1 MQTPVCDVVPSA
13 DFCASS
19 AEQNITHVS
28 SVMDGPI
35 VFPLPVAVEAKL
47 ADFGAALTGALIT
60 NNTLELVNGTFFLGR
75 PSLGSKIFIRS
86 CYKELSALILG
97 GASSDTFHNIVV
109 TGTPGIGKSVFGF
122 YLLYLLRCQGKTVVF
137 ELKGKW
143 YRFSDA
149 GVVQASLEAF
159 NERGYMDDPNSWY
172 LSDPE
177 DRPREYFQGTTV
189 VLVSPKYERVKEFL
203 KLADAQQIFMP
214 VWGLDELLKCQ
225 RAVFPHVPST
235 FVEEAFGVVGGV
247 ARAIFN
253 ELKYVQV
260 KDGIE
265 DAVNK
270 LSLATLR
277 EEVSLLTSSG
287 RLPTDITGDKLFHV
301 FSDSSDGFKRYT
313 VTFASNFTSEL
324 VIRKIAEKGRR
335 SLLDFAGAAIDHKDV
350 ARMFGG
356 GSVVGSLFEHAAH
369 QVIGWDRAGEEP
381 LKMAILIDSGG
392 VLSGTDSLNFSFEK
406 REGFKGETIYSSFD
420 QGVYY
425 TAVPFNYPA
434 IDSFGMDRRGDTL
447 FFFQMKY
454 AGVEAVIGSTVER
467 YWRSASKGSV
477 SVKNCVYVYVVPEE
491 PQWRSQAVK
500 SAGID
505 EVRKLLSG
513 ASDDFLSACAVC
525 VVAIPSRNFSND
537 VE

>member
-159 NERGYMDDPNSWY
+159 NERGYMYDPNSWY

-177 DRPREYFQGTTV
+177 DRPKEYFDGTTV
-189 VLVSPKYERVKEFL
+189 VLVSPRTGRVNEFM
-203 KLADAQQIFMP
+203 KQADSFLFYMP
-214 VWGLDELLKCQ
+214 VWSLDELFECQ
-225 RAVFPHVPST
+225 RAVFPYVPAT
-235 FVEEAFGVVGGV
+235 DVRERFGKVGGV
-247 ARAIFN
+247 ARAVFDLGKFALQVGKMDRATCQVTLRLLRQVCAVEQVEVLSTDETGDALFHMLPSPGTSYKCFDVVFASEYAL
-253 ELKYVQV
+253 ELVEK
-260 KDGIE
+260 
-265 DAVNK
+265 AVSEREYQDF
-270 LSLATLR
+270 LGHVMATLEHADLKSKVGGSALGQMFER
-277 EEVSLLTSSG
+277 AAHATLTRSIRLKKPTTFNMTILSNSGKDVLGGGEVSL
-287 RLPTDITGDKLFHV
+287 
-301 FSDSSDGFKRYT
+301 
-313 VTFASNFTSEL
+313 NFTRIKE
-324 VIRKIAEKGRR
+324 
-335 SLLDFAGAAIDHKDV
+335 
-350 ARMFGG
+350 FGG
-356 GSVVGSLFEHAAH
+356 EAFPRTSL
-369 QVIGWDRAGEEP
+369 RR
-381 LKMAILIDSGG
+381 
-392 VLSGTDSLNFSFEK
+392 GT
-406 REGFKGETIYSSFD
+406 
-420 QGVYY
+420 YY
-425 TAVPFNYPA
+425 RPTSQTFPAV
-434 IDSFGMDRRGDTL
+434 DSFFVDRSTGIL
-447 FFFQMKY
+447 YFFQMKS
-454 AGVEAVIGSTVER
+454 AGVEVIETGASLEEFWKT
-467 YWRSASKGSV
+467 ASKSK
-477 SVKNCVYVYVVPEE
+477 SITKCVLVYVVPRINW
-491 PQWRSQAVK
+491 QKAVDLAAGGDCLKGATADFK
-500 SAGID
+500 S
-505 EVRKLLSG
+505 E
-513 ASDDFLSACAVC
+513 C
-525 VVAIPSRNFSND
+525 VVCAIHLQSH
-537 VE
+537 VYG